1 MSNKIYDTLKLI
13 ALIAVP
19 VATFV
24 SAVLKI
30 WNVPHTTEIT
40 ATLAAVDA
48 LLGSLVTV
56 LKSQYDKAST
66 DGIEG

>member
-1 MSNKIYDTLKLI
+1 MSNKTYDTLKLI

-24 SAVLKI
+24 SSVLKI
-30 WNVPHTTEIT
+30 WNVPYTTEIT

-48 LLGSLVTV
+48 LLGALVV
-56 LKSQYDKAST
+56 ALKVQYSKR
-66 DGIEG
+66 EE